1 MILRLLISATGRSAG
16 AGAQCV
22 TTGLGT
28 VLGVR
33 PLQVSNT
40 GKLWLSCPEA
50 TDVNSTK
57 ILRLLFSATWRSAG
71 AVAHCVS
78 TGLGTVLGVR
88 PLQVSNTGK
97 LWLSCPEAT
106 DVDCVSGVTD
116 LAVRL
121 VTDLARCET
130 NQNKM

>member
-33 PLQVSNT
+33 SLQVSNT

-50 TDVNSTK
+50 TD
-57 ILRLLFSATWRSAG
+57 A
-71 AVAHCVS
+71 
-78 TGLGTVLGVR
+78 
-88 PLQVSNTGK
+88 
-97 LWLSCPEAT
+97 
-106 DVDCVSGVTD
+106 DCVSGVTD

>member
-1 MILRLLISATGRSAG
+1 MILRLLISATGRYAG

-22 TTGLGT
+22 T
-28 VLGVR
+28 
-33 PLQVSNT
+33 
-40 GKLWLSCPEA
+40 
-50 TDVNSTK
+50 
-57 ILRLLFSATWRSAG
+57 
-71 AVAHCVS
+71 

-121 VTDLARCET
+121 LTDLARCET